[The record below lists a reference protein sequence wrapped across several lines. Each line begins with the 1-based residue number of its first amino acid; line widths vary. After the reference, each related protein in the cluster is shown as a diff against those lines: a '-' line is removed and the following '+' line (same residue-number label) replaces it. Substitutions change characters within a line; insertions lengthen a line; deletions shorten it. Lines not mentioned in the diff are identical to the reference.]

1 MIKHP
6 RHAEV
11 VLADDERLIETRDAS
26 FWNPCADPEWAYVGV
41 PLSSCDAVDGPR
53 EVKKIDCTGLL
64 TESVQAMFQEIVK
77 AFVEDEGFE
86 PVKGVIIQRV
96 GFRNFLVRK
105 KFNERATETI
115 SNLVCL
121 GSGERPSFLMLERM
135 RWLAILGTWWPSMD
149 FGRGFGGLEDKADE
163 LENELEK
170 CLEESNRPHD
180 KELLYILLGKRIVGL
195 KAFLGDCA
203 VFKHPPSQT
212 SVVNNKLQCAT
223 WQESTAVL
231 LPCV

>member
-86 PVKGVIIQRV
+86 TGEGSDHPTRRIQKFS
-96 GFRNFLVRK
+96 GKKKIQWTSHRN
-105 KFNERATETI
+105 
-115 SNLVCL
+115 
-121 GSGERPSFLMLERM
+121 
-135 RWLAILGTWWPSMD
+135 
-149 FGRGFGGLEDKADE
+149 
-163 LENELEK
+163 
-170 CLEESNRPHD
+170 H
-180 KELLYILLGKRIVGL
+180 
-195 KAFLGDCA
+195 
-203 VFKHPPSQT
+203 
-212 SVVNNKLQCAT
+212 
-223 WQESTAVL
+223 
-231 LPCV
+231 